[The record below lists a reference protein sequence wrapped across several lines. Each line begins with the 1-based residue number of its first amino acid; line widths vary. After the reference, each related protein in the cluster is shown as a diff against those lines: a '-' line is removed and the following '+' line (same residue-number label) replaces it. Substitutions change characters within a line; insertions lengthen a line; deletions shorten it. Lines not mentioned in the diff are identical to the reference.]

1 MMTSVFSSAQQVI
14 VIPLRP
20 LHPDGFDQGLLL
32 MEGDLVLCLVL
43 CSLPLSKLIS
53 EFISQDTTMRGFPL
67 ESHSAFLADLTNLP
81 FSLSNLSPDRASRT
95 DRASVKNTTC
105 RQSLCETQ
113 TTSAALDSAS
123 TSAL

>member
-1 MMTSVFSSAQQVI
+1 
-14 VIPLRP
+14 
-20 LHPDGFDQGLLL
+20 
-32 MEGDLVLCLVL
+32 MEGDLVFCLVL
-43 CSLPLSKLIS
+43 CSPPLSKLIS
-53 EFISQDTTMRGFPL
+53 EFISQDTTMRGYPL
-67 ESHSAFLADLTNLP
+67 ESHSAFLADLLESA
-81 FSLSNLSPDRASRT
+81 FQCVSNLSPDRASRT